1 VILSGHLQKKTILF
15 IDSGVSG
22 YGGGF
27 QCLYQTIM
35 VLGQRKYRFVVVFS
49 NRTLFYEKLIKQGVE
64 CYNVSDVIFTKG
76 TKLRKYLLGK
86 LNGFIIKY
94 LPKFSVWIEFLIH
107 YFTIRTL
114 NLIIKKEKVDLI
126 HMNNQLVYN
135 FVVLFAAKANG
146 IPCVSHLRS
155 FHSYGINEY
164 KISFSEKLEIQYI
177 AVSEKIKEHWT
188 GKGINPQK
196 IEVVYDIFFTP
207 HNSPASPEVVSCL
220 TDFDGYKIIYVG
232 RLESYKGIPF
242 LLDSFSLLL
251 KENVKS
257 RLFLVGTG
265 NDEGEIR
272 RKASVLEIEPYVF
285 LFGYQKN
292 PYSLMKLADLFV
304 LPSSQDATPRVL
316 LEAMDAGVP
325 VIGTMVGGIP
335 EIIEHGVNGL
345 LVSYGDVDK
354 LKRSIAELLNNNS
367 LREKI
372 IQGGYDTINSKFRVE
387 TYQDKLENIYD
398 TLLGVAN

>member
-1 VILSGHLQKKTILF
+1 LSVPLQKKTILF
-15 IDSGVSG
+15 IDCGVSG
-22 YGGGF
+22 YGGGI

-49 NRTLFYEKLIKQGVE
+49 NRTLFYEKLIKQGVA
-64 CYNVSDVIFTKG
+64 CYYVNDVIFTKG
-76 TKLRKYLLGK
+76 AKLRKYLLGK
-86 LNGFIIKY
+86 LNGFFIKY
-94 LPKFSVWIEFLIH
+94 LPRFSIWIEFLVH

-114 NLIIKKEKVDLI
+114 ESIIKEEKVDLI
-126 HMNNQLVYN
+126 HMNNQLAYN
-135 FVVLFAAKANG
+135 FMVLFAAKANR
-146 IPCVSHLRS
+146 IHCVSHLRS
-155 FHSYGINEY
+155 FHSYSINKY
-164 KISFSEKLEIQYI
+164 KISFSEKLNIQYI

-188 GKGINPQK
+188 GKGINPKK

-207 HNSPASPEVVSCL
+207 LQSSVSPEVVTYL

-232 RLESYKGIPF
+232 RLASYKGIPF
-242 LLDSFSLLL
+242 LLDSFSHLL

-265 NDEGEIR
+265 NAEDEIR
-272 RKASVLEIEPYVF
+272 RKVNMLEIEPYVF
-285 LFGYQKN
+285 LLGYQNN

-325 VIGTMVGGIP
+325 VIGTRVGGIP

-345 LVSYGDVDK
+345 LVDYGDVDN
-354 LKRSIAELLNNNS
+354 LKRSIAEILNNNL
-367 LREKI
+367 LREEI
-372 IQGGYDTINSKFRVE
+372 IQGAYDTINSKFRVE
-387 TYQDKLENIYD
+387 TYQGKLENIYD
-398 TLLGVAN
+398 TLLGVTN